1 MPKQLIPDKEEHMA
15 EMTQA
20 QFEVVAELLRSRE
33 PVRTAVQMV
42 LVAEALTKD
51 AAQATGLVAQSVSNA
66 LRRYR
71 NAHKKLLSAYGNA

>member
-1 MPKQLIPDKEEHMA
+1 MA

-42 LVAEALTKD
+42 LVEGSAAKEAAD
-51 AAQATGLVAQSVSNA
+51 ATGLVPQSVTNA

-71 NAHKKLLSAYGNA
+71 NAHKKLRFAYQTA

>member
-1 MPKQLIPDKEEHMA
+1 MA

-42 LVAEALTKD
+42 LVEGSSAKEAAD
-51 AAQATGLVAQSVSNA
+51 ATGLAPQSVTNA

-71 NAHKKLLSAYGNA
+71 NAHNKLRFAYQTA

>member
-1 MPKQLIPDKEEHMA
+1 MG

-33 PVRTAVQMV
+33 PVRTAVRLV
-42 LVAEALTKD
+42 LVKGAVARD
-51 AAQATGLVAQSVSNA
+51 AAEATGLVVQSVSNA

-71 NAHKKLLSAYGNA
+71 NAHNKLLLAYKKT